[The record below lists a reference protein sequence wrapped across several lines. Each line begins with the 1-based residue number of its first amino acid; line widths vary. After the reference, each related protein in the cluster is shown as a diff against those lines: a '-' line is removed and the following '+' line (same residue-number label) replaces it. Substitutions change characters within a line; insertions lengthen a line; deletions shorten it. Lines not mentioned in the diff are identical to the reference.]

1 MSNKKRERWRV
12 DGTGNVKQH
21 TAEQAGDF
29 LFDVGVM
36 PKDNRKGARDKWLT
50 KALDQKTRVMGKNVM
65 AALTFYDILYLGF
78 DSKAAMVVG
87 NTLKRLLIG
96 MDGKGRDEAR
106 TILTQSLPREIE
118 IETGS
123 ADI

>member
-1 MSNKKRERWRV
+1 MSRKERWRA
-12 DGTGNVKQH
+12 DGSGNVGQH

-29 LFDVGVM
+29 LFDVGTY
-36 PKDNRKGARDKWLT
+36 PKDGTDAEKAEYLT

-78 DSKAAMVVG
+78 GSEAARVVG

-96 MDGKGRDEAR
+96 MDGLGRDEAKA
-106 TILTQSLPREIE
+106 ILMQNLPREIE
-118 IETGS
+118 IETGQ
-123 ADI
+123 A